1 MRWAVLSDFGQRD
14 STDNIGTKTKMNSFN
29 KGYAL
34 ILGVAEYRLL
44 RNLPSVILEDT
55 WAIQNVLTDPSYA
68 GYPEQQIHHL
78 INEQVTLTQAQNGFA
93 WLTAQTGVDDT
104 AIIYFS
110 GHGGQ
115 VETGLGVENYLLL
128 HDTDPAHLSET
139 AISGQQLTDWL
150 RRIQAGRLLVLFD
163 CCHAGG
169 VGQAKDAGQ
178 ATIPTI
184 KAGLNEDLYARLG
197 GEKGRAI
204 IASSRSDEYSWVL
217 PGMPN
222 SLFTHYL
229 LQALRGEAPTRGD
242 GFVRLFDVFDYV
254 SQKVTAQQPEQ
265 HPLFKAELENKA
277 L

>member
-1 MRWAVLSDFGQRD
+1 
-14 STDNIGTKTKMNSFN
+14 MNSFN

-242 GFVRLFDVFDYV
+242 GVVRLFDVFDYV